1 MEVYFGFVAY
11 LLLII
16 GIGVFAA
23 KSKTTSLND
32 YFLAGRGLNKF
43 VVALSAVASGRSG
56 WLLIGFVGISYTI
69 GFAAIWACVGYLIA
83 EFLMFIFLA
92 PKLRKFSEE
101 NDCITI
107 PGYFALFFGEKN
119 TLLRGLFS
127 LIIIIFM
134 LTYVSAQFV
143 SGGKVFENSFDIE
156 RETGM
161 ILTAVIIL
169 GYTLLGGFKAVS
181 KTDIIQAVFMFLA
194 LVILPIVAIV
204 QFGGW
209 LIVSEALHN
218 NSSNFTDYFS
228 LSLWG
233 VVGFLGIGLGSPGA
247 PHILVRYMAIKNT
260 KDLYFSGF
268 LGTFW
273 NIIMAF
279 GAWLTGLVGRAY
291 FPNPEVLGGDAEHLF
306 TQLGQ
311 EIIHPIVFGLLIA
324 AIFSAIMSS
333 ADSQLLVAASSVVS
347 DLYEKVFKKEEVF
360 DEKKLVK
367 LSRVVVAIL
376 VVLALL
382 VGFHA
387 EQMVFWLVL
396 FAVAGMGASIGASI
410 VLTMIWKG
418 TTAMGVITGSI
429 AGIIVVFLWS
439 QGGYLHTNVWT
450 IYSLVPAF
458 ITSVSI
464 NIVVSLFT
472 RKNKPD
478 NYRW

>member
-1 MEVYFGFVAY
+1 MVVRSPSLRPPPSLLARRALGKIRGF
-11 LLLII
+11 LLRCL
-16 GIGVFAA
+16 
-23 KSKTTSLND
+23 
-32 YFLAGRGLNKF
+32 
-43 VVALSAVASGRSG
+43 
-56 WLLIGFVGISYTI
+56 
-69 GFAAIWACVGYLIA
+69 
-83 EFLMFIFLA
+83 
-92 PKLRKFSEE
+92 
-101 NDCITI
+101 
-107 PGYFALFFGEKN
+107 YFA
-119 TLLRGLFS
+119 
-127 LIIIIFM
+127 
-134 LTYVSAQFV
+134 
-143 SGGKVFENSFDIE
+143 
-156 RETGM
+156 
-161 ILTAVIIL
+161 
-169 GYTLLGGFKAVS
+169 
-181 KTDIIQAVFMFLA
+181 
-194 LVILPIVAIV
+194 
-204 QFGGW
+204 
-209 LIVSEALHN
+209 
-218 NSSNFTDYFS
+218 
-228 LSLWG
+228 
-233 VVGFLGIGLGSPGA
+233 
-247 PHILVRYMAIKNT
+247 
-260 KDLYFSGF
+260 GF

-311 EIIHPIVFGLLIA
+311 EIMHPIVFGLLIA

-347 DLYEKVFKKEEVF
+347 DLYQKVIKKEEVL
-360 DEKKLVK
+360 DEEKLVK

-439 QGGYLHTNVWT
+439 KGGYFHTNVWT